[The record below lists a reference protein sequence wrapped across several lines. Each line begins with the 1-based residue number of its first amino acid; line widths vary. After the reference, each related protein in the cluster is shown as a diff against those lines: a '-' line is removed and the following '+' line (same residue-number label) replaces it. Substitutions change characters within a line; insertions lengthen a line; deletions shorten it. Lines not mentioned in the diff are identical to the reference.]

1 MTMHTK
7 TILIRDK
14 GKAHSVEIT
23 REDEDEDTSVK
34 ITLPSGD
41 VIGGI
46 HSAGGGLELSDYTV
60 GGVRCPIT
68 GDLFERIE
76 ERVEDVCEGW
86 ADEDEDAAA
95 REIADL

>member
-1 MTMHTK
+1 MHTK

-14 GKAHSVEIT
+14 GKAYEVLLT
-23 REDEDEDTSVK
+23 REDEDEDTDVK

-41 VIGGI
+41 VINGI
-46 HSAGGGLELSDYTV
+46 HGGGGLGLSDYTV

-68 GDLFERIE
+68 GDLFERIG

-86 ADEDEDAAA
+86 ADEDDEDDD
-95 REIADL
+95 ADEE